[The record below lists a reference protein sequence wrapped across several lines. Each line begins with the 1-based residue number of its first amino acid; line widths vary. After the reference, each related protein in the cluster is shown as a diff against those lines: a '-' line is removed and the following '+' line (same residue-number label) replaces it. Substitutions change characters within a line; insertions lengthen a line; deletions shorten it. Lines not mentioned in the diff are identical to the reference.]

1 MVVVFIIFFVLLLLD
16 VPLAFTIGIAS
27 TVFFL
32 VTPGLPFAIAAQRLV
47 LGTQSYPLLAVPFFV
62 LAGNLMN
69 NTGITRRLLGFSGTL
84 TGHMKGGL
92 AQVAIVL
99 STLMG
104 GVSGAAVADAAMES
118 RILAP
123 TMFERGYSRGY
134 SVSAIGMSSL
144 ITSTIPPS
152 IGLILFGFVGEV
164 SIGKLFAAGIL
175 PGLVM
180 MAALMFTA
188 GMIARRRGYPK
199 EHERFVGARGVLK
212 GLVEN
217 VWALIFP
224 FILVFGIRFGFFT
237 PTEAGAFAVVYAFLI
252 GKFVYKE
259 LTWRRLVEVLR
270 DSVLDIGMIMFIIMA
285 SSIFGYIISY
295 ENVPQAMASL
305 ITGIT
310 GNHYVG
316 LLVIIAFL
324 IVAGM
329 FIEPTVNTLLLTP
342 IFLPIGRAF
351 GFDPVQFG
359 IIFMSTITFGSM
371 TPPVGVVL
379 YTACGITNTPVEEYV
394 KESIPFYIT
403 IVAVVFLVA
412 FVPQISLWLP
422 HLIYAGR

>member
-1 MVVVFIIFFVLLLLD
+1 
-16 VPLAFTIGIAS
+16 
-27 TVFFL
+27 
-32 VTPGLPFAIAAQRLV
+32 
-47 LGTQSYPLLAVPFFV
+47 
-62 LAGNLMN
+62 
-69 NTGITRRLLGFSGTL
+69 
-84 TGHMKGGL
+84 
-92 AQVAIVL
+92 
-99 STLMG
+99 
-104 GVSGAAVADAAMES
+104 
-118 RILAP
+118 
-123 TMFERGYSRGY
+123 
-134 SVSAIGMSSL
+134 
-144 ITSTIPPS
+144 
-152 IGLILFGFVGEV
+152 
-164 SIGKLFAAGIL
+164 
-175 PGLVM
+175 
-180 MAALMFTA
+180 MFTA

-199 EHERFVGARGVLK
+199 EHEQFVGVRGVLK

-217 VWALIFP
+217 IWALVFP

-252 GKFVYKE
+252 GKFVYRE
-259 LTWRRLVEVLR
+259 LTWRRLVEVLK

-403 IVAVVFLVA
+403 IVAIVFLVA

-422 HLIYAGR
+422 HLLYAGR